1 MAKAKKTATD
11 TTAII
16 SFKGFDQELSCRN
29 FKFEIGKTYTV
40 TGKVKACEN
49 GFHACEHPFD
59 VWSYYEPA
67 TSRFAVVEQSG
78 DLARHEGDSKIA
90 SASITIKAELSLPE
104 FVSRGVEYI
113 LSKVVSTKVES
124 NTGYQSAATNTGD
137 RSAATNTGYQS
148 AATNTGDQSAA
159 TNTGYRSA
167 ATNTGDQSAATN
179 TGNRS
184 AATNTGDQSAAT
196 NTGNQS
202 AATNTGDQSA
212 ATVEG
217 KHSVAIASGIE
228 GRAKASATGA
238 IVLVYRDPDDEWA
251 IKHIFAAKVGER
263 GIKADT
269 WYALN
274 ADGEPVEAAQ

>member
-124 NTGYQSAATNTGD
+124 NTGD
-137 RSAATNTGYQS
+137 RSAATNTGYRS

-184 AATNTGDQSAAT
+184 AATNTGYQSAAT
-196 NTGNQS
+196 NTGN
-202 AATNTGDQSA
+202 QSA

>member
-124 NTGYQSAATNTGD
+124 NTG
-137 RSAATNTGYQS
+137 
-148 AATNTGDQSAA
+148 DQSAA

-167 ATNTGDQSAATN
+167 ATNTGYQSAATN
-179 TGNRS
+179 TGY
-184 AATNTGDQSAAT
+184 
-196 NTGNQS
+196 
-202 AATNTGDQSA
+202 QSA

-238 IVLVYRDPDDEWA
+238 IVLVYRDPDDERA
-251 IKHIFAAKVGER
+251 TKHIFAAKVGER